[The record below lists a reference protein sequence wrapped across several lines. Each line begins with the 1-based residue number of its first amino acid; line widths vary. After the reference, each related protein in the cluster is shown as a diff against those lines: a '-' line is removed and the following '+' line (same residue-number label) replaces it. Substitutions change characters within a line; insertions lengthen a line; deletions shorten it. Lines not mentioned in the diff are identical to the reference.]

1 LGHVVGYDAR
11 VVRTPP
17 VYTARMPEAAR
28 TADVFPPLADH
39 DVIRLGG
46 QAAVIVPVEEFTRLR
61 QAALHTRFLRAQ
73 AAGETSRMTVEEFI
87 DSSDLPETEKQRLR
101 DVPIT
106 RAAQG

>member
-1 LGHVVGYDAR
+1 
-11 VVRTPP
+11 
-17 VYTARMPEAAR
+17 
-28 TADVFPPLADH
+28 
-39 DVIRLGG
+39 
-46 QAAVIVPVEEFTRLR
+46 TRLR

>member
-11 VVRTPP
+11 VVRTPL
-17 VYTARMPEAAR
+17 VYTACMPEAAR